1 MVLAFDKLDPIR
13 TVERLTAGKSS
24 EQELADWFR
33 QRLA

>member
-13 TVERLTAGKSS
+13 TVERVTAGESS
-24 EQELADWFR
+24 EQELADRFR